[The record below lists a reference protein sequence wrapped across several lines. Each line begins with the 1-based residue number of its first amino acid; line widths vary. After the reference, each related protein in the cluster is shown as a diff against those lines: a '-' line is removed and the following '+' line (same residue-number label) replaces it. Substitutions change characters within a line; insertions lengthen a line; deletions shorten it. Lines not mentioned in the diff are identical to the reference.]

1 KVCKFLRE
9 RGLEDEVIEKVKEEK
24 MNETAI
30 SLASDKSLKELGIV
44 AKGDILS
51 LRAFVNRKINDTESF
66 DGVSREQRKRMLI
79 EKLLDGR
86 KKFGGSDSSSFKGKK
101 TKVTKES
108 VKQIK
113 TRKVKLAWQHF
124 NDDSRRYVMVR
135 EATGGGQREM
145 SLPCDSDYSE
155 VLSILTDLF
164 FPNGKS
170 SRGQVSEMELC
181 LGSFKCEVIDKE
193 GFTVGDYISVN
204 KLTKP
209 RLYLLSKAKSHAEDQ
224 ENSTDSMDNDVLF
237 RPVLSSTPVQ
247 DVHSPHV
254 KDTCN
259 LSDDEVVFKGHG
271 FHEDEG
277 SLLLGKTLVD
287 VTEGDDVQHSF
298 RVKEELPVSLLKT
311 GDGGSIKCP
320 VCRIDFTE
328 IQSGSSLEPAGDEI
342 LEDVQNIF
350 TRKMEA
356 LDKLCDQGESRNVK
370 IDRANIVQ
378 DMLQLYK
385 DKGVAEGLLN
395 VNFCNEPALDMD
407 GVKREAFT
415 LFWEKVMP
423 LYFDG
428 TTTYVPRISP
438 SIDESVYV
446 TLGRILSHGFV
457 MVGVFPTMI
466 NEVFFSILM
475 AGNEN
480 VRDDDFLEGFLE
492 FVSCY
497 ESLRLRQILEEC
509 GSHNLLDPSTN
520 FLVDFLSDFGV
531 TKMPNVNN
539 LKAILVSVAKTELWN
554 KAVMAA
560 NAMKQGLLE
569 GVYRDLWLP
578 ASSELVSDLY
588 RSLQVTTEKV
598 LSLITVDETS
608 AMTKGQEV
616 VFTYLRKYVRTLN
629 EKELPCFLHYVTGSS
644 ALSVTS
650 MKVIFHAHVGNLP
663 HITVHACSSVIDLP
677 SGGYESFTD
686 FRCQM
691 DEVLKNAESW
701 KFSLI

>member
-1 KVCKFLRE
+1 
-9 RGLEDEVIEKVKEEK
+9 
-24 MNETAI
+24 
-30 SLASDKSLKELGIV
+30 
-44 AKGDILS
+44 
-51 LRAFVNRKINDTESF
+51 
-66 DGVSREQRKRMLI
+66 
-79 EKLLDGR
+79 
-86 KKFGGSDSSSFKGKK
+86 
-101 TKVTKES
+101 
-108 VKQIK
+108 
-113 TRKVKLAWQHF
+113 
-124 NDDSRRYVMVR
+124 
-135 EATGGGQREM
+135 
-145 SLPCDSDYSE
+145 
-155 VLSILTDLF
+155 
-164 FPNGKS
+164 
-170 SRGQVSEMELC
+170 
-181 LGSFKCEVIDKE
+181 
-193 GFTVGDYISVN
+193 
-204 KLTKP
+204 
-209 RLYLLSKAKSHAEDQ
+209 
-224 ENSTDSMDNDVLF
+224 
-237 RPVLSSTPVQ
+237 
-247 DVHSPHV
+247 
-254 KDTCN
+254 
-259 LSDDEVVFKGHG
+259 
-271 FHEDEG
+271 
-277 SLLLGKTLVD
+277 
-287 VTEGDDVQHSF
+287 
-298 RVKEELPVSLLKT
+298 
-311 GDGGSIKCP
+311 
-320 VCRIDFTE
+320 
-328 IQSGSSLEPAGDEI
+328 
-342 LEDVQNIF
+342 
-350 TRKMEA
+350 MEA

-531 TKMPNVNN
+531 TKMQNVNN

-629 EKELPCFLHYVTGSS
+629 EKELPCFLRYVTGSS